1 MSPEDL
7 CFLPAWRQAELIR
20 DGEISA
26 VELADAILAR
36 IERINPTLNAF
47 VLTYPGRTRA
57 LAEAA
62 MRNIRDAENVGR
74 LAGVPVSLKDTYW
87 TAGLP
92 MRFGS
97 VLMKDHVPRENSPAV
112 ARLAAAGTVDI
123 GKTNTPEFAWRGS
136 TDSRLH
142 GPAANPWNPAMT
154 PGGSSGG
161 ASAAVAAGLG
171 SLALGSD
178 AAGSIRIPASF
189 CGLVGFKPTFGRVAM
204 FPPAGGNELALHGG
218 PITRTVRDAAMMFDI
233 IAGPDPRD
241 PFSLPRADSESFASL
256 DTAMR
261 GLRIA
266 WSPNLGFAEVEPET
280 ASVVVNAV
288 ATFVELGADVDNAE
302 LTLGDPSWILDTL
315 FGGALAGVHG
325 SRPAAEKAQMDP
337 ALVAYAEAGRA
348 ITIEAYMKAVLA
360 RQALVQNLARFFE
373 RFDLLVT
380 PTVGVPA
387 FPLGQVNPEGIN
399 GKPVTHLGWSLT
411 YPFNWSGQPAIS
423 VPAGWT
429 KSGLPVGLQIVGR
442 RFDDRLVLGAA
453 AAFEAMRPWLGRRPT
468 LEAFGH

>member
-26 VELADAILAR
+26 VELADAVLSR
-36 IERINPTLNAF
+36 IERINPKLNAF
-47 VLTYPGRTRA
+47 VLTYPERTREAA
-57 LAEAA
+57 LAA
-62 MRNIRDAENVGR
+62 MRSLRNGARGGR
-74 LAGVPVSLKDTYW
+74 LAGVPVSIKDTYW
-87 TAGLP
+87 ISGLP

-97 VLMKDHVPRENSPAV
+97 HLMKDHVPKEDSPAV
-112 ARLAAAGTVDI
+112 TRLAAAGTVDI

-136 TDSRLH
+136 TDSPLS
-142 GPAANPWNPAMT
+142 GAAANPWNFALT

-204 FPPAGGNELALHGG
+204 FPPAGGNALALHGG
-218 PITRTVRDAAMMFDI
+218 PMTRTVRDAAMMLDI

-241 PFSLPRADSESFASL
+241 PFSLPRREGESYSDLEASVK
-256 DTAMR
+256 
-261 GLRIA
+261 GLRIG
-266 WSPNLGFAEVEPET
+266 WSPDLGFAEVEPET
-280 ASVVVNAV
+280 MAIV
-288 ATFVELGADVDNAE
+288 ARALTAFTELGAEVDDAG
-302 LTLGDPSWILDTL
+302 LALDDPSWILDTL
-315 FGGALAGVHG
+315 FGGAAGGAHG
-325 SRPAAEKAQMDP
+325 GRPAEEKALMDP
-337 ALVAYAEAGRA
+337 ALVAYAQKGHA
-348 ITIEAYMKAVLA
+348 ISIERYMKAVMA
-360 RQALVQNLARFFE
+360 RQALVQKLVRAFRG
-373 RFDLLVT
+373 FDLLVT

-387 FPLGQVNPEGIN
+387 FPLGMVNPDSVN
-399 GKPVTHLGWSLT
+399 GKPVAHLGWSLT

-442 RFDDRLVLGAA
+442 RFEDAQVLAVA
-453 AAFEAMRPWLGRRPT
+453 AAFEALRPWIGRRPDVF
-468 LEAFGH
+468 AGV